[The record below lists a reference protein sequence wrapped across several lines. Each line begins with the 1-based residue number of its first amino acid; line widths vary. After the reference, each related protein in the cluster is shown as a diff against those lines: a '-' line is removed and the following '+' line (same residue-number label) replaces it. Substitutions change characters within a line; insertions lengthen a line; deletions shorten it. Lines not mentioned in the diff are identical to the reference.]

1 MTRLPD
7 LSYAEQAILAC
18 TLLLGLALVLV
29 RGTVAFRRFQSAVP
43 HRYPAF
49 WTQTQ
54 IRFLEQIRVA
64 VGLVLVATWVGLL
77 IAIPAMPE
85 SWPFGSR
92 QALLTIALLLL
103 TNAWI
108 LLIIPRDWEGT
119 FFGRLNF
126 HRAAGCI
133 LIWWTILLGVS
144 LLAVVQAAGPAAER
158 PVYVMGVY
166 A

>member
-1 MTRLPD
+1 M
-7 LSYAEQAILAC
+7 
-18 TLLLGLALVLV
+18 VLV
-29 RGTVAFRRFQSAVP
+29 RGTVAFHRFHSAVP
-43 HRYPAF
+43 HHYPAC
-49 WTQTQ
+49 WTPNQ

-64 VGLVLVATWVGLL
+64 VGLALVATWVGLL
-77 IAIPAMPE
+77 MAIPTMPE

-126 HRAAGCI
+126 HRALGCI
-133 LIWWTILLGVS
+133 LVWWTVLLGAS
-144 LLAVVQAAGPAAER
+144 LLAVVQARGPAAER
-158 PVYVMGVY
+158 PIYVMGVY